1 MKNLFLF
8 FFLATTVSA
17 QVPSISWIEQDSTK
31 EYMNGGT
38 ETSDGSY
45 VTVGITSLNKLA
57 VKKYQ
62 CDGQVSWEKHYGSM
76 RHWGVRETIDHNYII
91 VGDTGSDARLTKM
104 DTSGNII
111 WERGYIYTSAN
122 EHGYG
127 VDLTP
132 DSGYIVLT
140 NYVQVGCRI
149 IKTDSLG
156 IMQWDTLFP
165 NLDDAMAIVTSAN
178 NTYTLLSAQD
188 FPNDSLFLT
197 QLDAAGGILWRKS
210 FIGTQGP
217 SWSANSLIRTAD
229 LGFAFVGKDLG
240 IASLFKTD
248 ASGNL
253 QWKKFLYPGN
263 AYAVAQGPDGG
274 YLVTGTNWGT
284 YMMKTDAAGDS
295 LWTFHHSP
303 TFVVSQ
309 VAFPTADSGYFYAAC
324 CDSIFNTDFSIKFS
338 EGGTPCVMTTGKPE
352 LTITPA
358 SIVFPNPVSAKATI
372 RVATEGN
379 YTFSLSDLHG
389 REAFRISFTG
399 QGTEFNPGNLPSG
412 LYIYKIQNEKGV
424 VSVGKV
430 IVE

>member
-8 FFLATTVSA
+8 FFFATTVSA
-17 QVPSISWIEQDSTK
+17 QVPSISWIAQDSTK

-45 VTVGITSLNKLA
+45 ITVGATNLNKLV
-57 VKKYQ
+57 VKKTW
-62 CDGQVSWEKHYGSM
+62 CDGQVSWTKQYGTM

-111 WERGYIYTSAN
+111 WERGYIYPSAN

-156 IMQWDTLFP
+156 LMQWDTLYP
-165 NLDDAMAIVTSAN
+165 NLDNAMAIVTSAN
-178 NTYTLLSAQD
+178 HTYTLLSAQD

-197 QLDAAGGILWRKS
+197 QLDSVGGILWRKS
-210 FIGTQGP
+210 FIGQDGP
-217 SWSANSLIRTAD
+217 SWSANSLIRTTD
-229 LGFAFVGKDLG
+229 GGFAFVAKDLG
-240 IASLFKTD
+240 QGCLFKTD
-248 ASGNL
+248 SSGNL

-263 AYAVAQGPDGG
+263 AYSMAQTPDGG

-295 LWTFHHSP
+295 LWTFRQSP
-303 TFVVSQ
+303 TYVVSQ
-309 VAFPTADSGYFYAAC
+309 VGFPTADSGYFYAAC
-324 CDSIFNTDFSIKFS
+324 CDSIFNTDFSIKFNN
-338 EGGTPCVMTTGKPE
+338 GGTPCVITTGKSE
-352 LTITPA
+352 HTIPPA
-358 SIVFPNPVSAKATI
+358 SSVFPNPVFAKAII
-372 RVATEGN
+372 RVATEGR
-379 YTFSLSDLHG
+379 YTFILTDLPG

-399 QGTEFNPGNLPSG
+399 QVTEFNSDNLPAG
-412 LYIYKIQNEKGV
+412 LYVYRIQNEKGI

-430 IVE
+430 VVE